1 MGTQPLPVD
10 RIGQRF
16 SIRLHDP
23 AGGYRDVVGHLKS
36 ANTVV
41 NRHGTDISFDPNQI
55 FTWREI
61 IERPKTAG
69 TGAPLT
75 LRVMELDQICNATW
89 PAVESLEVD
98 GWLFRASSGVTN
110 RANSVLPL
118 LSALES
124 RTNTDFINKLASA
137 REFYVARNLPT
148 IFQIAL
154 PVWQELAAQLI
165 SAGAVETIRGNTMVA
180 DLNNLPVNLPT
191 GFEIQESD
199 HVTQEW
205 LAVNPTA
212 GLEKIIAGCKATYLS
227 ISQGKKIVATVR
239 TAITTDWSSLTRV
252 YVDNKYRGLGLGKA
266 IVSAAIIESVK
277 AGATKA
283 VLQVEANNSIA
294 IGIYESLGFK
304 FHHEYVY
311 LELK

>member
-41 NRHGTDISFDPNQI
+41 NRHGAEISFDPSQI

-61 IERPKTAG
+61 IDRPKAAG

-75 LRVMELDQICNATW
+75 IRIMELDQICNATW
-89 PAVESLEVD
+89 PAIESIEVD
-98 GWLFRASSGVTN
+98 GWLFRAANGVTN

-124 RTNTDFINKLASA
+124 GSNTNFTNKLANA
-137 REFYVARNLPT
+137 REFYAVRNLPT

-154 PVWQELAAQLI
+154 PIWRELADQLI
-165 SAGAVETIRGNTMVA
+165 SAGAVEILRGNTMVA
-180 DLNNLPVNLPT
+180 DLNNLSLALPT
-191 GFEIQESD
+191 GFEILSSD
-199 HVTQEW
+199 HATQEW
-205 LAVNPTA
+205 LAVNPA
-212 GLEKIIAGCKATYLS
+212 VGIEKIFAGCQAKYLG
-227 ISQGKKIVATVR
+227 ISQNGKIVATARIAVS
-239 TAITTDWSSLTRV
+239 ADWSSVTRV
-252 YVDNKYRGLGLGKA
+252 YVDNKYRGLGLGRA
-266 IVSAAIIESVK
+266 IVSAAITESQKV
-277 AGATKA
+277 GATKA
-283 VLQVEANNSIA
+283 VLQVESNNSIA
-294 IGIYESLGFK
+294 IGIYETWGFK
-304 FHHEYVY
+304 FHHEYIF
-311 LELK
+311 LELN

>member
-23 AGGYRDVVGHLKS
+23 AGGYRDVVGQLKS

-41 NRHGTDISFDPNQI
+41 NRHGNDISFDPNQI

-75 LRVMELDQICNATW
+75 LRVMELDQICNETW

-180 DLNNLPVNLPT
+180 DLNNLPVKLPT

-227 ISQGKKIVATVR
+227 VSQGGEIVATVR

-266 IVSAAIIESVK
+266 IVSAAIIESLK